1 MHRDLF
7 IFAAMRAYLLV
18 ALGGALGS
26 VLRYGVSLAVPK
38 SHPNAFPWATLLANL
53 LGCFLIGILAGAL
66 SKSNWLE
73 QTGWLLLATGLC
85 GGFTTFSAFALENVQ
100 FFRGQMFWMSVLYLC
115 ISVVAGM
122 VLCALGYR
130 IFATS

>member
-1 MHRDLF
+1 
-7 IFAAMRAYLLV
+7 MRAYLLV

-38 SHPNAFPWATLLANL
+38 SHPNGFPWATLLANL
-53 LGCFLIGILAGAL
+53 LGCFLIGVLAGAL
-66 SKSNWLE
+66 SRNAWL
-73 QTGWLLLATGLC
+73 QSTGWLLLATGLC
-85 GGFTTFSAFALENVQ
+85 GGFTTFSTFALENVQ
-100 FFRGQMFWMSVLYLC
+100 FFRGQMLWMSVLYLI